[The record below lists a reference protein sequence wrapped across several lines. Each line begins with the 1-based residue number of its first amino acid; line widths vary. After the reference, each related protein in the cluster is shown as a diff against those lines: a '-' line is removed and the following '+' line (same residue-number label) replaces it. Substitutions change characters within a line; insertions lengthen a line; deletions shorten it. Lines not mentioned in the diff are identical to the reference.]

1 MSTYK
6 SVQDLIVKAAMYD
19 RVSTTIRA
27 NKWFGGR
34 DVIEIIFTKGDRHSA
49 VQIDILSNIVNHE
62 DVILYE
68 CKKSLYNLLEAP
80 YEEIEYTKEN

>member
-1 MSTYK
+1 MKDYK
-6 SVQDLIVKAAMYD
+6 TVQEIILKAAMYY

-27 NKWFGGR
+27 TELFGGR
-34 DVIEIIFTKGDRHSA
+34 DVVEIIFTKGNQHSA

-62 DVILYE
+62 DAILYE